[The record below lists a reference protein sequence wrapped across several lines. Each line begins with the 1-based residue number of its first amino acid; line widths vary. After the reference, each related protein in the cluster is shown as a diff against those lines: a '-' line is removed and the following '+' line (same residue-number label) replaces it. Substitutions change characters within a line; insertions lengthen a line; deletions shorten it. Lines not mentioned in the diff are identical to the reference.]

1 MPALHKIEELHKQL
15 EIAKKRQE
23 AECTACLW
31 HKEEECHKCKEKERR
46 ECEEKVQK
54 EAEAKVQ
61 REKEEKEKWER
72 MEKEKGKEK
81 VSGTPVATYPVTNWH
96 YTRSSSLCWWTRL
109 VASHLSGGGG

>member
-1 MPALHKIEELHKQL
+1 MLCKIGKLHKQF
-15 EIAKKRQE
+15 EVAKKRQE

-61 REKEEKEKWER
+61 REKEEKERWNTWRRKR
-72 MEKEKGKEK
+72 K
-81 VSGTPVATYPVTNWH
+81 
-96 YTRSSSLCWWTRL
+96 R
-109 VASHLSGGGG
+109 